1 MQLLTIRP
9 ILASIPR
16 GIADE
21 NGDGA
26 LFGGGISR
34 SETALAI
41 ITAVDIIKDV
51 ESQVAILTL
60 WTDDIGLLVEGV
72 VIVEPIQEKIIHD
85 GLPMY

>member
-34 SETALAI
+34 SENALAI
-41 ITAVDIIKDV
+41 VAAEDIIKDV
-51 ESQVAILTL
+51 ESQMALITL
-60 WTDDIGLLVEGV
+60 RTDGLCLLVES
-72 VIVEPIQEKIIHD
+72 VIVVQPLKKKIKHEEP
-85 GLPMY
+85 PFV

>member
-1 MQLLTIRP
+1 MQLFTIRP

-41 ITAVDIIKDV
+41 IAAVDIIKDV
-51 ESQVAILTL
+51 ESQMAVSAL
-60 WTDDIGLLVEGV
+60 WTDNFFCLVIESVLV
-72 VIVEPIQEKIIHD
+72 VKP
-85 GLPMY
+85 